1 MASRLFR
8 HRPSDFKGYLP
19 FSIYKTSYYNPALR
33 IYVLPGVP
41 YKVYIRTFLKL
52 IIKIITITITYSGV
66 IQTKVYFQLASKL
79 IC

>member
-19 FSIYKTSYYNPALR
+19 FSIYKTSYYNPTLR